1 MPVSLLAGCMQMS
14 LQVHDTYVISNENR
28 HPAIHIY
35 IYTIIHTHITYQIL
49 NSILQYLEQAWNHIH
64 K

>member
-35 IYTIIHTHITYQIL
+35 IYIIYIYTIIHTH
-49 NSILQYLEQAWNHIH
+49 HISNL